1 MKNRG
6 RIFLLDDEEL
16 IVSMLSKALKKDGF
30 EVRSETGTHD
40 IIQKIKSFTPDIVL
54 LDINL
59 PDRNGIDILKE
70 IRDHGII
77 TQVVML
83 TADDTAETA
92 VKAMKLGAVDYLTKP
107 FNREEL
113 KIVLHNILER
123 ESLKEEVVY
132 LRKAYSE
139 FFDKDMIGDS
149 GEMNKLRVKIEKI
162 AHAGV
167 SSVLVTGESGTG
179 KEIVAR
185 NIHHLMFK
193 GKSGYTPFIC
203 INCAAMPETLLES
216 ELFGYMK
223 GSFTDAK
230 SDKKGLFE
238 MSKDG
243 SILLDE
249 IGDMQPSLQSK
260 LLRVLEERV
269 VRRIGGKEEI
279 PIDVTVIATTNRNLM
294 EAVEKGQFRSDL
306 FFRLSAFNLHIPPL
320 RDRAEDIPLLTKY
333 FLSNFAVRYNK
344 KDIKGL
350 SPESEKIMLSYK
362 WPGNVRELKNVVER
376 IVVLESTELI
386 QPEHLPQLL
395 TETST
400 VTYQSSENNNN
411 KFILPESGISLDEL
425 EKDLMIQA
433 LERTKYNRTSAAKL
447 LKVSYDTFRY
457 QMKKL
462 GIK

>member
-16 IVSMLSKALKKDGF
+16 IVSMLSKALKKDGH
-30 EVRSETGTHD
+30 EVRSETSTHD

-70 IRDHGII
+70 IRDNGII

-92 VKAMKLGAVDYLTKP
+92 VKAMKLGAADYLTKP

-123 ESLKEEVVY
+123 GSLKEEVVY

-139 FFDKDMIGDS
+139 FFDKDMIGES
-149 GEMNKLRVKIEKI
+149 GEMKGLRKKIEKI
-162 AHAGV
+162 AQAGV

-185 NIHHLMFK
+185 NIHNIMFT
-193 GKSGYTPFIC
+193 GRSGYTPFIC

-249 IGDMQPSLQSK
+249 IGEMQPSLQSK

-344 KDIKGL
+344 KEIKGV

-376 IVVLESTELI
+376 IVVLENTELI
-386 QPEHLPQLL
+386 QPEHLPNWLA
-395 TETST
+395 ETST
-400 VTYQSSENNNN
+400 VTYRSSENNNR
-411 KFILPESGISLDEL
+411 FILPESGISLDEL
-425 EKDLMIQA
+425 EKDLMVQA
-433 LERTKYNRTSAAKL
+433 LERTNYNRTSAAKL

-462 GIK
+462 GVK

>member
-1 MKNRG
+1 MKNKG

-16 IVSMLSKALKKDGF
+16 IVSMLSKALKKDGY
-30 EVRSETGTHD
+30 EVRVETSTHD
-40 IIQKIKSFTPDIVL
+40 IIQKIKAFTPDIVL

-59 PDRNGIDILKE
+59 QDRNGIDILKE
-70 IRDHGII
+70 IKDDGII

-83 TADDTAETA
+83 TADDTADTA

-113 KIVLHNILER
+113 KIILANILER
-123 ESLKEEVVY
+123 ESLKEELLY

-139 FFDKDMIGDS
+139 FFDKDMIGKS
-149 GEMNKLRVKIEKI
+149 GKMKELRRKIEKI

-167 SSVLVTGESGTG
+167 SSVLITGESGTG
-179 KEIVAR
+179 KEIVSR
-185 NIHHLMFK
+185 SIHHLMHK
-193 GKSGYTPFIC
+193 GSLSYTPFIS

-238 MSKDG
+238 MAKGG

-249 IGDMQPSLQSK
+249 IGEMHPGLQSK

-279 PIDVTVIATTNRNLM
+279 SIDVTVIATTNRNLS
-294 EAVEKGQFRSDL
+294 EAVGKGEFRSDL

-320 RDRAEDIPLLTKY
+320 SERADDIPLLTKY

-344 KDIKGL
+344 KAIQGI

-376 IVVLESTELI
+376 IVVLENCDLI
-386 QPEHLPQLL
+386 EPEHLPELL

-400 VTYQSSENNNN
+400 GTYRFLEKNNN
-411 KFILPESGISLDEL
+411 KFILPESGISLDEF

-433 LERTKYNRTSAAKL
+433 LERTKFNRTAAAKL
-447 LKVSYDTFRY
+447 LNLSYDTFRY